1 MEEIPTAVVDPLPP
15 GVDKGYPVLNRPYAF
30 VQWVQKHMDQIPEDY
45 ILMAEPDHIFV
56 RPPPL
61 WCVIPCLFRVELKPV
76 LVLCNTAIQLPL
88 SAQRENCLGLKD

>member
-1 MEEIPTAVVDPLPP
+1 MEEIPTVVVDPLPP

-61 WCVIPCLFRVELKPV
+61 W
-76 LVLCNTAIQLPL
+76 
-88 SAQRENCLGLKD
+88 